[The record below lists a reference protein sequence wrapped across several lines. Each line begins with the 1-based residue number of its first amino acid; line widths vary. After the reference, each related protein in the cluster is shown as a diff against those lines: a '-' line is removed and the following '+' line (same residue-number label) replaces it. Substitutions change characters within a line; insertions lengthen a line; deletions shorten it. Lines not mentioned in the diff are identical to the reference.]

1 MLRISLGSFQEVE
14 ELVEE
19 LDDSKKESIQEGF
32 FDSDDSSNASD
43 IWYFYILVKELF
55 IICC

>member
-1 MLRISLGSFQEVE
+1 MLRISLGRFDEKNDE
-14 ELVEE
+14 EKEE
-19 LDDSKKESIQEGF
+19 NRKESVEEGF
-32 FDSDDSSNASD
+32 FDSDDSSNVSD